1 LQDIIDADYV
11 AMDGEFTGILP
22 FDKMSFFDTPAERY
36 KRHYEVHFFDWN
48 IREMRVSISV

>member
-1 LQDIIDADYV
+1 LQDITDADYV

-22 FDKMSFFDTPAERY
+22 FDKMSFFDTPVERY
-36 KRHYEVHFFDWN
+36 NRHYEVHFFDRN